1 MTNKTV
7 HARDKP
13 HEHSEQNDTNRLQ
26 KLEE

>member
-13 HEHSEQNDTNRLQ
+13 HEHSEQDDTNRLQ